1 VVWLKGHA
9 GLNQQRV
16 QIYFWHQMSMSLIS
30 CDLNKNIAWIS
41 LFFLFSFFFFFFLVF
56 RDRVSLCSPGCP
68 GTYFVDQAGLELRNP
83 PASASWV
90 LGLKACATMPGWIS
104 LLRPVYERKRT
115 LQYGAGG
122 KLGHV
127 GSYEERG
134 VPVETVGAAFRA
146 LPFHLLFK
154 TSSWPLP
161 TLPRQPEPQGTPV
174 TLQALS
180 HCCQSN
186 E

>member
-1 VVWLKGHA
+1 MGMWSRCWLGLWTWVFSLFTVVVSVVWLKGHA

-16 QIYFWHQMSMSLIS
+16 QIYFWHQMSMSSIS
-30 CDLNKNIAWIS
+30 CNLNKNIA
-41 LFFLFSFFFFFFLVF
+41 
-56 RDRVSLCSPGCP
+56 
-68 GTYFVDQAGLELRNP
+68 
-83 PASASWV
+83 
-90 LGLKACATMPGWIS
+90 WIS

-127 GSYEERG
+127 GSYEERW

-180 HCCQSN
+180 QCCQSN